1 MTETKFRP
9 VEEQLAY
16 LKKGVA
22 EVIPEEEL
30 KAKLA
35 NSVKTGQPLR
45 VYLGVDPTAPDIH
58 LGHTVVLRKLKHFQD
73 MGHTA
78 IFLIGDFSAMI
89 GDPTGQSETRPPL
102 SREQV
107 EVNSKTYLAQVYKIL
122 DPGKTEVRY
131 NSEWLGKMSSYDVV
145 RLCGHYRLARMLER
159 EDFRSRLEKNLPIA
173 VHELLYPLLT
183 AYDAVTLR
191 SDVELG
197 ATEQK
202 FNILVHREIQREYGI
217 SPQVVLT
224 MPILVG
230 LDGQRKM
237 SKSLGN
243 YVGITEAPGEMF
255 GKMMS
260 IPDELMWSYYELV
273 TDRTPQE
280 IEGLK
285 GQVASGKV
293 HPMDVK
299 MRLAEEVVGVFQ
311 GAEAAQKA
319 AENFQRV
326 FRDRKAPAEM
336 DEIRMKRVPGGLEIA
351 FPKIKDDAKQVS
363 LALPSGIVKWSKIMA
378 SFEGIASTSVAE
390 RLIKQGGLEING
402 AIIEDPSVQ
411 VECGPGGKKSTRGE
425 EEVFADFGG
434 VRGVALA
441 QRFFYQREDVL
452 GDGGRGGKAGGL
464 DADELNDARH
474 LFVVFNHK
482 ISDVVVT
489 GRDQLRTET
498 GVAKLQI
505 GLLKFRQHG
514 LRVGNKFW
522 NGHAVAFVVVL
533 ALDVSGRG
541 ADKHGVP

>member
-1 MTETKFRP
+1 MTTAKFKA

-30 KAKLA
+30 RQKLA
-35 NSVKTGQPLR
+35 NSAKTDKPLR

-107 EVNSKTYLAQVYKIL
+107 ETNAKTYLGQVYKIL
-122 DPGKTEVRY
+122 DPEKTEVRY

-159 EDFRSRLEKNLPIA
+159 EDFRSRLDKNLPIA

-183 AYDAVTLR
+183 AYDAVMLQ

-202 FNILVHREIQREYGI
+202 FNILVHREIQREYGL
-217 SPQVVLT
+217 SPQVVVT

-230 LDGQRKM
+230 LDGERKM

-280 IEGLK
+280 IAELK
-285 GQVASGKV
+285 KEVRDGKL
-293 HPMDVK
+293 HPMDAK
-299 MRLAEEVVGVFQ
+299 MRLAEEVVGDFQ
-311 GAEAAQKA
+311 GSEAGRKA

-326 FRDRKAPAEM
+326 FRDRQAPEEAPVQ
-336 DEIRMKRVPGGLEIA
+336 RLAR
-351 FPKIKDDAKQVS
+351 S
-363 LALPSGIVKWSKIMA
+363 LPTQFSTLVFICNLAPSRSQ
-378 SFEGIASTSVAE
+378 AE
-390 RLIKQGGLEING
+390 RLIKQKAVEIDG
-402 AIIEDPSVQ
+402 VVIDDPRKVIDLSQ
-411 VECGPGGKKSTRGE
+411 PREFLLRAGKKK
-425 EEVFADFGG
+425 F
-434 VRGVALA
+434 VR
-441 QRFFYQREDVL
+441 
-452 GDGGRGGKAGGL
+452 
-464 DADELNDARH
+464 
-474 LFVVFNHK
+474 
-482 ISDVVVT
+482 VVV
-489 GRDQLRTET
+489 E
-498 GVAKLQI
+498 
-505 GLLKFRQHG
+505 
-514 LRVGNKFW
+514 
-522 NGHAVAFVVVL
+522 
-533 ALDVSGRG
+533 
-541 ADKHGVP
+541 